1 MASANLDLVRSIYAA
16 IGRGDYGSAAWAD
29 PSIEYV
35 HADGPE
41 PSVVTGL
48 DGMAQAMRSI
58 FGAFRELRSEAED
71 YRELDAERVLVLVR
85 ASGRGK
91 MSALPIDQKGAEI
104 FEIHDGKVTR
114 IIVYFDRDRA
124 LADLGLTPDGIPA
137 DSQRPRIDSWRDVY
151 EGWARDS

>member
-1 MASANLDLVRSIYAA
+1 MSANVDLVRSIYTA

-29 PSIEYV
+29 PGIEYV

-41 PSVVTGL
+41 PGSVTGL
-48 DGMAQAMRSI
+48 DGMAQSLRKI
-58 FGAFRELRSEAED
+58 FGAFRDLRSEAED

-91 MSALPIDQKGAEI
+91 ISALPIDQRGAEV

-114 IIVYFDRDRA
+114 IVVYFDRDRA
-124 LADLGLTPDGIPA
+124 LADLGLGPGVAPV
-137 DSQRPRIDSWRDVY
+137 DSQRPGVDS
-151 EGWARDS
+151 